1 MDSEHYE
8 HGEERECDHDDEVLC
23 HHVFFDDTTRAHL
36 ARHRFRR
43 IIAAGTHW
51 IIGVTP
57 DCWSY
62 AVHLEMLHKQRC
74 CEAMLT
80 LCIHD
85 LRLNPLM
92 CLLPRDR
99 VSLDDIIKAI
109 GGLDTS
115 REVIESQPWILLT
128 SGDLDASREAI
139 HLWVTVDAVLN

>member
-1 MDSEHYE
+1 M
-8 HGEERECDHDDEVLC
+8 C

-43 IIAAGTHW
+43 IIAARTHW

-62 AVHLEMLHKQRC
+62 AMHLERLHRQRC
-74 CEAMLT
+74 GDRMLT

-99 VSLDDIIKAI
+99 FSLDDIMHVM
-109 GGLDTS
+109 GGVDTS
-115 REVIESQPWILLT
+115 PEVIESQPWILLT
-128 SGDLDASREAI
+128 SGDVEASRDAI
-139 HLWVTVDAVLN
+139 HLWVNVDAVLN